1 MFVTSRV
8 NNAKKA
14 WEPCLALI
22 LEAIVFF
29 YLYLICIPPIY
40 SRRSFLAIKNP
51 NFFIFVMFVFFFNF
65 VFLIAKGDVGNRVL
79 TKVTTDG

>member
-22 LEAIVFF
+22 LEAIGFF
-29 YLYLICIPPIY
+29 FNLYLICIPPIY

-51 NFFIFVMFVFFFNF
+51 KFFIFVMFVFKFFF
-65 VFLIAKGDVGNRVL
+65 FLLAKGNVGKRVL
-79 TKVTTDG
+79 TEVTTNG